1 MRISSSTLLFLALAG
16 CLPASR
22 GATLHLTCNSLLSPQ
37 DEAKLIARLAP
48 RQVKREKTHVLS
60 VRTADGTL
68 RFTDKAPYGEEL
80 SGVKY
85 TFCDRKEGFTL
96 LTLSDEDL
104 FTGVLV
110 NEASGK
116 IGKAGEYV
124 LLSPDRHAY
133 LASEQPDGLDAKRW
147 TIYAVD
153 GKPSW
158 SGYDYIPADNDE
170 HMMTAT
176 LVEPAWTGTGEL
188 TASAACLA
196 NDAIRWN
203 VKLTK
208 IGAKWQW
215 LPKRRCPVR

>member
-1 MRISSSTLLFLALAG
+1 MRRSWSPLVFLALAG
-16 CLPASR
+16 CLPASH
-22 GATLHLTCNSLLSPQ
+22 GATLHLTCNALSSPQ
-37 DEAKLIARLAP
+37 DEARLIARLAP
-48 RQVKREKTHVLS
+48 SQVKREKTHVLS

-68 RFTDKAPYGEEL
+68 RFTDKAPYGEDL

-96 LTLSDEDL
+96 LTMVDEDL

-124 LLSPDRHAY
+124 LFSPDRRAY
-133 LASEQPDGLDAKRW
+133 LASEQPDGADAKRW

-158 SGYDYIPADNDE
+158 SGYSYIPADNDE
-170 HMMTAT
+170 QMMAAT
-176 LVEPAWTGTGEL
+176 LDEPAWTGTGEF
-188 TASAACLA
+188 TASASCFA
-196 NDAIRWN
+196 NDAIRWK

-208 IGAKWQW
+208 IGARWQW
-215 LPKRRCPVR
+215 LPKRQCPVR